1 MITFKI
7 INKNNIN
14 KLTKKE
20 LNQIIYFLNIE
31 NKFYDLHKLKK
42 SDFKNRLINKYSYI
56 FIFENEQILGGFRY
70 FKKII
75 KDRILLNRFIYKNG
89 TYYVIQS
96 AFILPKFRGKGFC
109 SKLLQY
115 FFEKISPQKTVIA
128 VDSKNKIA
136 IKCYLKNG
144 FKKIVERKII
154 NKSLDSNKINI
165 DKEFLLIK
173 KI

>member
-42 SDFKNRLINKYSYI
+42 SDFTNRLINKYSYI

-96 AFILPKFRGKGFC
+96 VFILSKFRGKGFC

-115 FFEKISPQKTVIA
+115 FFEKISPRKTVIA

-144 FKKIVERKII
+144 FKKIVERKIT
-154 NKSLDSNKINI
+154 NKFIDTNKINI